1 MPQQSRD
8 LASRAREVLSPV
20 LGHYTWLPI
29 DRGEGSYLIGTDGR
43 RYLDLTCGI
52 AVMNVGHCHPRVVA
66 ALERQARKL
75 LHMNAGVTVYEPNVA
90 YAEALVA
97 ALPSGMDAVFFAN
110 SGSEAVEAAI
120 KFARQVTRRAAIV
133 AFRGAFHGRTTGAMA
148 LTTSKSHYREGYA
161 PLLPETYIAPF
172 PYRLRCGHQRG
183 HSLDDCVALCLTEL
197 ELMLEHEVP
206 ATGVAAFIVEPVL
219 GEGGYVPA
227 PASFL
232 RGLRQISSRHG
243 ILLIFDEIQ
252 TGFGRSG
259 ALFATERYGVVPDA
273 MLLAKALG
281 GGLPLSALVAP
292 RELQRKWLTGTHG
305 STFGGNPMA
314 CVAGLAT
321 LQVIQEESL
330 ATRAERLG
338 EIVAEELAPI
348 AREPGVGE
356 IRRLG
361 SMVGLEL
368 VDGQGRPDRLAA
380 KAALAGALERDVL
393 YLTCGTHDQVVRFIP
408 PLNIDEGDLR
418 RGVRALAE
426 AVRSRAPAV
435 AT

>member
-8 LASRAREVLSPV
+8 LAARAREVLSPV

-52 AVMNVGHCHPRVVA
+52 AVMSVGHCHPRVVA
-66 ALERQARKL
+66 AVERQARRL
-75 LHMNAGVTVYEPNVA
+75 LHMNAGVTVFEPNVA
-90 YAEALVA
+90 YAEALVEV
-97 ALPSGMDAVFFAN
+97 LPSGMDAVFFAN

-120 KFARQVTRRAAIV
+120 KFARQVTRRTAIV
-133 AFRGAFHGRTTGAMA
+133 AFRGAFHGRTTGAAA

-172 PYRLRCGHQRG
+172 PYRLRCGHQRE
-183 HSLDDCVALCLTEL
+183 HTEEECASLCLGEL

-206 ATGVAAFIVEPVL
+206 ATAIAAFIVEPVL

-227 PASFL
+227 APSFL
-232 RGLRQISSRHG
+232 RGLREISRRHG

-252 TGFGRSG
+252 TGFGRTG
-259 ALFATERYGVVPDA
+259 ALFAADRYGVLPDA
-273 MLLAKALG
+273 ILLAKALG
-281 GGLPLSALVAP
+281 GGLPLSALVSS
-292 RELQRKWLTGTHG
+292 RELQAKWLTGTHG
-305 STFGGNPMA
+305 STFGGNPMS

-321 LQVIQEESL
+321 LQVILEERL
-330 ATRAERLG
+330 AGRAEALG
-338 EIVAEELAPI
+338 GIVIEELAPI

-361 SMVGLEL
+361 SMVGLEF
-368 VDGQGRPDRLAA
+368 VDGQGGPDRAAA
-380 KAALAGALERDVL
+380 KGALAGALERDVL
-393 YLTCGTHDQVVRFIP
+393 YITCGGHDQVVRFVP

-418 RGVRALAE
+418 RGVRALVE

-435 AT
+435 AS